1 MSKKIRIL
9 CIGDVVGSPGRQI
22 FQKNITQLKSY
33 HRVDFVVVNGENSSG
48 DGRGITS
55 RIVNFFKHNHANII
69 TTGNHVFSKKEIYA
83 YFEKNDDL
91 LRPANFSSAAPG
103 KGVAFLDCNGVRVA
117 VINMQGRV
125 FMREHIDC
133 PFKTMDSLLSLVK
146 HKADVVIIDF
156 HAETTAEKAAFAYY
170 LDGKVSAVVGTHTHV
185 QTADERILPNGTAF
199 ITDLG
204 MCGAVHSM
212 IGMKKEPIIERF
224 ITQMPTRF
232 AVETTPPIMLNGV
245 VISIDAESGKA
256 ESIERI
262 KVVDNDLIS
271 NDKE

>member
-1 MSKKIRIL
+1 MSKTIRVL
-9 CIGDVVGSPGRQI
+9 CVGDVVGSPGRQI
-22 FQKNITQLKSY
+22 FQKNITRIKSD
-33 HRVDFVVVNGENSSG
+33 HKVDFVVVNGENSSG

-55 RIVNFFKHNHANII
+55 RIVGFFKHNHADII
-69 TTGNHVFSKKEIYA
+69 TTGNHVFSKKEIYS
-83 YFEKNDDL
+83 YFESHDDL

-103 KGVAFLDCNGVRVA
+103 KGVALLDCNGVRVA

-133 PFKTMDSLLSLVK
+133 PFKTMDSLLSFVK
-146 HKADVVIIDF
+146 HKADVIIVDF
-156 HAETTAEKAAFAYY
+156 HAEATAEKAGFAYY

-212 IGMKKEPIIERF
+212 IGMQKEPVIERF

-232 AVETTPPIMLNGV
+232 NVEIRPPIMLNGV
-245 VISIDAESGKA
+245 IIAIDADSGKA
-256 ESIERI
+256 QSIERI
-262 KVVDNDLIS
+262 KVVDNDLVS
-271 NDKE
+271 DDKE